1 MLDVSFTIQC
11 KYSIL
16 LEEKLHSIFYIAQN
30 CQDFI
35 LHNLLMSFK
44 MTCVYICCAG
54 EISIITISANFF
66 TPVENLGNF
75 EISNKP
81 SPLCTREILEN
92 LKCDFS
98 DDRDVDYN

>member
-35 LHNLLMSFK
+35 LHDLLMSFK

-66 TPVENLGNF
+66 YSCGKF
-75 EISNKP
+75 GK
-81 SPLCTREILEN
+81 
-92 LKCDFS
+92 F
-98 DDRDVDYN
+98 